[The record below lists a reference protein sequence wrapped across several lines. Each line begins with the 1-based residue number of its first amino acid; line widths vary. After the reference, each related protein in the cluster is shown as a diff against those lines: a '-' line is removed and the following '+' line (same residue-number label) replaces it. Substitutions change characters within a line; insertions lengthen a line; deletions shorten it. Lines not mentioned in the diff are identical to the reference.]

1 MRNLTESE
9 SKQLFEKLHKFIK
22 NHLPELVKEYVFRL
36 QRNKIYMVPNHV
48 DKHCSTVPRKS
59 LVHCGIYIAKITHNQ
74 HIHLTIGCLH
84 VLTKYARKVT
94 VKGMG
99 VMYGQSVL
107 RRSILKMSDDIQ
119 VGDGVVICSEGVD
132 AGFGIIVSLSTDP
145 TKTVVINQADLGE
158 YLRDQEHI

>member
-1 MRNLTESE
+1 MRPLTESE

-36 QRNKIYMVPNHV
+36 QRNRIYMVPNHV
-48 DKHCSTVPRKS
+48 ENHCSSVPRKS
-59 LVHCGIYIAKITHNQ
+59 LVHAGIYIAKITHGH

-84 VLTKYARKVT
+84 ILSKYARKVQ

-99 VMYGQSVL
+99 VLYGQSVL
-107 RRSILKMSDDIQ
+107 RRSILKISDDVQ
-119 VGDGVVICSEGVD
+119 VGDGVVISSEGVD
-132 AGFGIIVSLSTDP
+132 AGIGLVVSLSMDP
-145 TKTVVINQADLGE
+145 TKTVLINQADLGE